1 MTSMRHQ
8 SSVWVDQHPQRLD
21 PEKRIRDF
29 WVHMGRA
36 HRAIDLSPTR
46 PPSFCILCTKPSPQT
61 SQSSV
66 MWSQAGCS
74 LVVQNIS
81 NPLSFACPNPVL
93 ETQDPPALGFIE
105 DLHLLTTTS
114 GAPKGLFCSSGSSEQ
129 TYIFASHGYVEII
142 QFKSQP
148 FWLRKFSTERDGF
161 KFQVQPCSI
170 QHMDSGL
177 PSLSCHHYGWS
188 FAKGFT
194 LGSLVRNPLLT
205 KGLRV

>member
-1 MTSMRHQ
+1 MSLSCSLELFYCRLCRMTSMRHQ

-21 PEKRIRDF
+21 TEKRIRDF

-81 NPLSFACPNPVL
+81 SPLSFACPNPVL

-114 GAPKGLFCSSGSSEQ
+114 GAPKGLLWQLGANIYIREPWTCGDHPIQVATLLAQEVQHRKRWVQ
-129 TYIFASHGYVEII
+129 T
-142 QFKSQP
+142 
-148 FWLRKFSTERDGF
+148 
-161 KFQVQPCSI
+161 
-170 QHMDSGL
+170 
-177 PSLSCHHYGWS
+177 GWS
-188 FAKGFT
+188 HVQSNT
-194 LGSLVRNPLLT
+194 WIQDSHL
-205 KGLRV
+205 